1 MEHNVGTSFNFFDRA
16 PTFKERKTETASHTF
31 INVGKEQFHAA
42 AVALI
47 DAVKHTPR
55 VNDVALKKILE
66 RFYSSFPK
74 YIAHQAYLTPG
85 ERMSML
91 IKSGRKSEV
100 VACMAYVL
108 RQLVVDEIYA
118 NPLKY
123 RDAFDD
129 LNKDTSKAFLRQS
142 GSLLPTFVYAR
153 ALSQVLGGT
162 LSLSFVEHGKE
173 LRQHVTYNNDLANAS
188 KFELF
193 LQVQGNDYYPAVKIE
208 SDYAF
213 VGQLAVKQLQ
223 PVESMIQHDE
233 TMVDLLDLIATDNQR
248 LLRLY
253 SQWRQNIL
261 TMIQADNVSNA
272 DLINVYIKNLPYNPD
287 AAETSRLFAKISKTE
302 AKPVTPGLL
311 NKSKQINELLA
322 SALAGWICTE
332 QVDPDVLFEQI
343 EKSATRPVSS
353 APAA

>member
-16 PTFKERKTETASHTF
+16 PALKERKTANASHTF
-31 INVGKEQFHAA
+31 INVGKEQFHVA

-47 DAVKHTPR
+47 DGVKHTPR
-55 VNDVALKKILE
+55 VNDAVLKKILE

-74 YIAHQAYLTPG
+74 YIAHQAYLTPN

-91 IKSGRKSEV
+91 INSGRKSEV

-129 LNKDTSKAFLRQS
+129 LNKDTSKGFLRQS
-142 GSLLPTFVYAR
+142 DSLLFASVFAR
-153 ALSQVLGGT
+153 ALSQVLNAT

-173 LRQHVTYNNDLANAS
+173 LRQHVTYGNDSANAS

-193 LQVQGNDYYPAVKIE
+193 LQVQGNDYYPAVKSE

-213 VGQLAVKQLQ
+213 VGQLAVKQPQ
-223 PVESMIQHDE
+223 PVEL
-233 TMVDLLDLIATDNQR
+233 TMQENDTIADMLDLIVTDNQR
-248 LLRLY
+248 LLRVY

-261 TMIQADNVSNA
+261 TMVQADNVSSA

-287 AAETSRLFAKISKTE
+287 GAETSRLFAKISKTE
-302 AKPVTPGLL
+302 ARPVTPGLL

-322 SALAGWICTE
+322 STLAGWISTE

-343 EKSATRPVSS
+343 EKSTARTVSS